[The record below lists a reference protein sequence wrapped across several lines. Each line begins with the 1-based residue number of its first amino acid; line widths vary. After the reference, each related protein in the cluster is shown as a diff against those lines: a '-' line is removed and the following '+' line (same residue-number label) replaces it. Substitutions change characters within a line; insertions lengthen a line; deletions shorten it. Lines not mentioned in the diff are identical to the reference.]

1 MIAELLVPSS
11 YQKKRIQQEEVSVMK
26 STGVTHHE
34 FDFDGGSCL
43 KLLERQG
50 LIQECIFGEEELK
63 NSLEEGG
70 ISKLI
75 FVDASPKEPLSGID
89 VSVYDHH
96 QKSDSED
103 QDKTTTNKT
112 AFDIMI
118 DAIGT
123 CGLDSE
129 KISTWRKLVMLGDK
143 KAEADD
149 MDIARAL
156 KKVHDLLD
164 SDIKTYTKWFS
175 PLFDSFFAN
184 KPDLER
190 AIKILQEAI
199 SQFVL
204 AQPESPA
211 RIFLQRWSERIQDKE
226 KISRSTLRN
235 LIHFL
240 AYMEED
246 VAKEWVRMLLEGY
259 HEDQVEFQECKNDFN
274 KANVDFF
281 GDTLII
287 SGITKRAK
295 FVQVARNKVFS
306 KDQDVN
312 PLIREKIKDRNS
324 PWLVV
329 LVNPQNKN
337 FQILAN
343 GNKIIINKIIA
354 ELIKAIR
361 AEVLL
366 KRAKSMPGPMML
378 TKAGTIEDTDP
389 LFFHK
394 LETGYSSIL
403 WGSLKYPKEAAIE
416 FGNTSAQIHSRLV
429 EITKL
434 ALDKEQY
441 AEGCNPDSCNVC
453 PIFPWQLE
461 KCESKRKLE

>member
-1 MIAELLVPSS
+1 MIVELLVPSS
-11 YQKKRIQQEEVSVMK
+11 YQKRIQQEEVSVMK

-103 QDKTTTNKT
+103 QDKT

-226 KISRSTLRN
+226 KISRSTMRN

-259 HEDQVEFQECKNDFN
+259 HEDQVEFQECKKDFH
-274 KANVDFF
+274 KAKPKFYGN
-281 GDTLII
+281 TLVI
-287 SGITKRAK
+287 SAITKRKK
-295 FVQVARNKVFS
+295 FVQVARNRIFS
-306 KDQDVN
+306 KDQDVD
-312 PLIREKIKDRNS
+312 PIIREKIKDRNS
-324 PWLVV
+324 PWLVA

-337 FQILAN
+337 FQIFVN
-343 GNKIIINKIIA
+343 GNKMIVQGVIE

-366 KRAKSMPGPMML
+366 KRGKPVNFTVLSEGGII
-378 TKAGTIEDTDP
+378 KGTEP
-389 LFFHK
+389 LYFHK

-403 WGSLKYPKEAAIE
+403 WGSLKHPADVAAVE
-416 FGNTSAQIHSRLV
+416 FGNTSAEIHERLI
-429 EITKL
+429 EIIKL
-434 ALDKEQY
+434 ALDENEY
-441 AEGCNPDSCNVC
+441 AEGCNPVACNVC
-453 PIFPWQLE
+453 PIYSWQLE